1 MALDLDQLGATTST
15 FQLEYDWKTLALY
28 ALGIGAR
35 REDLDYVYEGRGP
48 RVYPTF
54 GVVPSYPVLT
64 ELMARSGGDV
74 ASVVHGAQTVRVH
87 APLPPQGT
95 LMTVGKIAAMYDLK
109 RMAQLVLTTETKRG
123 GELVYTTEW
132 SLVFRA
138 DGGFGGPRPEKRK
151 IVRVPQD
158 RQPDFTFEEEIPPQQ
173 ALLYRLS
180 GDTNPLHADP
190 EFARNVGF
198 EQGPILHGLA
208 TFGYIGR
215 ALVHGYLD
223 GDPSRVRALSAQ
235 FSNPVWPGEH
245 FVTNGYVLDGE
256 VALQSFAGG
265 RTAAVVTNCYAEL
278 APSP

>member
-1 MALDLDQLGATTST
+1 MALDLDQLGATTQT
-15 FQLEYDWKTLALY
+15 FQLDYDWKNLALY

-35 REDLDYVYEGRGP
+35 REDLDFVYEGRGP

-64 ELMARSGGDV
+64 ELMDRSGGDV

-87 APLPPQGT
+87 APLPPRGT
-95 LMTVGKIAAMYDLK
+95 LLTVGKIAAMYDLK
-109 RMAQLVLTTETKRG
+109 RMAQLVLTTETRLDD
-123 GELVYTTEW
+123 ELVYSTEW

-138 DGGFGGPRPEKRK
+138 DGGFGGPRPDKRK
-151 IVRVPQD
+151 TVRVPQD
-158 RQPDFTFEEEIPPQQ
+158 RAPDFTFAEDIPEQQ

-190 EFARNVGF
+190 EFALSVGF

-215 ALVHGYLD
+215 ALVHGYLG
-223 GDPSRVRALSAQ
+223 GDASRIRTLHAQ
-235 FSNPVWPGEH
+235 FSNPVWPGDH
-245 FVTNGYVLDGE
+245 FITNGYVLDAE

-265 RTAAVVTNCYAEL
+265 RPAAVVTNCYAEL
-278 APSP
+278 EPPR